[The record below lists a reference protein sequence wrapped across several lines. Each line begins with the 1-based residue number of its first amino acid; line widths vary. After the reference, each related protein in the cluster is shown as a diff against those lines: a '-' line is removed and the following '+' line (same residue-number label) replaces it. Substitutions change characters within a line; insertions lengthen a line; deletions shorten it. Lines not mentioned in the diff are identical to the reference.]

1 MTDDLIRDLA
11 LAHLAATLF
20 MTGLIWF
27 VQIVHYPL
35 FAQTGRAEFAGYE
48 LRHSRL
54 TTWVVGPP
62 MVVEAVTATLL
73 LVQPPPGVPVSLLVS
88 GFVLL
93 VIIWLSTALVQV
105 PCHHVL
111 TRGFDAAVHRR
122 LVRSNW
128 VRTIGWSLRALIVL
142 SMV

>member
-1 MTDDLIRDLA
+1 MNDELVRL
-11 LAHLAATLF
+11 LLQAHLASTLF

-35 FAQTGRAEFAGYE
+35 FAETGRAEFAGYE

-54 TTWVVGPP
+54 TTWVVGPA
-62 MVVEAVTATLL
+62 MIVEAVTAALILL
-73 LVQPPPGVPVSLLVS
+73 QPPPGVSVSLLVS

-105 PCHHVL
+105 PCHHAL

>member
-1 MTDDLIRDLA
+1 MTDDLIHFLPQ
-11 LAHLAATLF
+11 AHLASTLF

-27 VQIVHYPL
+27 VQIAHYPL
-35 FAQTGRAEFAGYE
+35 FAGIGRAEFAAYE
-48 LRHSRL
+48 RHHSRL
-54 TTWVVGPP
+54 ATWVVGPP
-62 MVVEAVTATLL
+62 MMVEAVTATLL
-73 LVQPPPGVPVSLLVS
+73 LLQPPPAVPVSLLVS

-93 VIIWLSTALVQV
+93 IIIWLSTALLQV
-105 PCHHVL
+105 PCHHAL
-111 TRGFDAAVHRR
+111 TRGFDAAMHRR